1 MRIKPYNKS
10 KTWLAVRKKLAR
22 SAKKGCLPHSGKDLI
37 RLLPQHFAH
46 WGSAL
51 GADLRLN
58 SLNSHPLVLLHPIE
72 SRIQWQHDRPLNRR
86 PMKLG
91 ILNKTGRGRARLYGR
106 LMSGYGQRQTDAP
119 GEARILRP
127 LHPHRTDLTHN
138 QPTKH

>member
-51 GADLRLN
+51 GTDLRLN
-58 SLNSHPLVLLHPIE
+58 SLNSHPLVLLHPDP
-72 SRIQWQHDRPLNRR
+72 SRKNFMKMPKTDTNRLPLLRSDL
-86 PMKLG
+86 KG
-91 ILNKTGRGRARLYGR
+91 AA
-106 LMSGYGQRQTDAP
+106 DA
-119 GEARILRP
+119 
-127 LHPHRTDLTHN
+127 
-138 QPTKH
+138 